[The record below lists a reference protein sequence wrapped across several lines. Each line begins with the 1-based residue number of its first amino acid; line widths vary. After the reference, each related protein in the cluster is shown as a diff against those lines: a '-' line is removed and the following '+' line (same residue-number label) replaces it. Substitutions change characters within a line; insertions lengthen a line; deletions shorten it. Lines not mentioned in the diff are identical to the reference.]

1 MLRVLAPLSLLALA
15 MAALVIV
22 VPPAGEFPIDDDWL
36 YARTVQGLVERGR
49 LEVPAW
55 SAVSLV
61 LQAYWGGLFTR
72 LFGFSHTALRAS
84 TLVLAAAAVVGTYL
98 LLRDL
103 LDSRRAL
110 LGALVLLANPLFVFL
125 SYSFMS
131 EIPFVSLAVWALFCW
146 VRALRGSGGERPA
159 PGLGWLAAGAA
170 LAGGAYLV
178 RQIGVA
184 LPLAMLA
191 ALVLTGGRGVLR
203 RPLQLVA
210 VLGPFLPAVVLAAYF
225 DQQRGPVR
233 FDPFAWMLAFWA
245 EHGPG
250 MAALVLAR
258 LAGTFSTLGLFTL
271 PLSVGMLLDR
281 RALRLGPWRRWLAG
295 GLLLALLVGFVLRV
309 VTFGLR
315 PLFPHVRNVL
325 TPRGFLVFTYNDTL
339 PESILVPD
347 SVLLIVT
354 GAAMLGAALLALA
367 VVAAASGE
375 TIRSPAAVPLLFGL
389 IALGISLVYQEF
401 FDRYLTA
408 ILPTALLVA
417 LLPLGRTRRT
427 YPLALTGVALLA
439 AWSIWWERDYLDRR
453 AALWQAGLALIEQ
466 GIPPAQI
473 DGTFEWNGW
482 YQGLGVIEAGVR
494 QGKADGTGKRLEKF
508 VLSSLRGDM
517 HAARWA
523 VAYAPPD
530 SAGGRVLAIV
540 PYGRGQQVF
549 ALQRF

>member
-1 MLRVLAPLSLLALA
+1 MLRALAPLFLLALA

-61 LQAYWGGLFTR
+61 LQAYWGGFFAR

-84 TLVLAAAAVVGTYL
+84 TLVLAAAAVLGTYL

-103 LDSRRAL
+103 LDSRRAV
-110 LGALVLLANPLFVFL
+110 LGALLLLVNPLFVFL
-125 SYSFMS
+125 AYSFMS
-131 EIPFVSLAVWALFCW
+131 EIPFLGLAVWALFCW
-146 VRALRGSGGERPA
+146 VRALRDSGGGKAA
-159 PGLGWLAAGAA
+159 PRLGWLAAGAA

-184 LPLAMLA
+184 LPLAMLT
-191 ALVLTGGRGVLR
+191 ALVLSGGRGALR
-203 RPLQLVA
+203 RPVHLIA

-233 FDPFAWMLAFWA
+233 FDPFAWMLSFWA
-245 EHGPG
+245 QNGPG
-250 MAALVLAR
+250 MAGVVLAR
-258 LAGTFSTLGLFTL
+258 LAGTCSTLGLFTL
-271 PLSVGMLLDR
+271 PVSIGILFDR
-281 RALRLGPWRRWLAG
+281 RALSLGRCWRRLAG
-295 GLLLALLVGFVLRV
+295 ALLLTLLVGFVLRV
-309 VTFGLR
+309 AAFDLR

-325 TPRGFLVFTYNDTL
+325 TPRGFLVFSYNDTL

-347 SVLLIVT
+347 SVLLVVT

-367 VVAAASGE
+367 VVATPSRE
-375 TIRSPAAVPLLFGL
+375 TIRGPASVPLLFGL
-389 IALGISLVYQEF
+389 IALGISVVYQEF

-408 ILPTALLVA
+408 ILPAALLVA
-417 LLPLGRTRRT
+417 LLAFGQARRSHW
-427 YPLALTGVALLA
+427 LALTGVALLA

-453 AALWQAGLALIEQ
+453 GALWQAGLALVEQ
-466 GIPPAQI
+466 GIPPTQI

-482 YQGLGVIEAGVR
+482 YQGLAVIQAGVQ

-517 HAARWA
+517 HAARWT
-523 VAYAPPD
+523 VAYTPP
-530 SAGGRVLAIV
+530 SSSGGRVLAVI